1 MKSMNIVF
9 PEKDRIILCEEYVN
23 APGPGEVL
31 CAAEKSLLS
40 TGTETL
46 CLRGVFDP
54 GTNWE
59 EWVKYPF
66 HPGYSMAARV
76 VSTGRDVKNFKE
88 GDRVAVNHPH
98 NQVFNVPQESLH
110 PIPEGIAY
118 EDAVWM
124 ALACTTQLGIRRADL
139 KLGETVGVIGL
150 GMLGQLIVQYLSLS
164 GTRKIIAI
172 DMVQKRLDLAKSR
185 GATHTLAMDAKSA
198 RKEIEDITEGKML
211 DVVYDI
217 TGHPSV
223 LAPAIQLL
231 RRLGRVILLGDT
243 TTPSKQCLGP
253 GVVSNSISILGIH
266 VTMYPEKASEFN
278 PWTYKEMTSLFFE
291 YIMQGR
297 MSVKDLISHRNS
309 PIDAPGVY
317 EGLLCDRSNSM
328 GNIFDWNLL

>member
-1 MKSMNIVF
+1 MKSMNIIF
-9 PEKDRIILCEEYVN
+9 PEKGKISFCEESVD
-23 APGPGEVL
+23 APGQGEVL

-46 CLRGVFDP
+46 CLSGVFDP

-66 HPGYSMAARV
+66 YPGYSMAARV
-76 VSTGRDVKNFKE
+76 ISTGQGVKGFKE
-88 GDRVAVNHPH
+88 GDRVVVSYPH
-98 NQVFNVPQESLH
+98 KQFFKVPQEALQLL
-110 PIPEGIAY
+110 PEGISY
-118 EDAVWM
+118 EDATWT

-150 GMLGQLIVQYLSLS
+150 GMLGQLIVQYLHLS
-164 GTRKIIAI
+164 GVKKIIAI
-172 DMVQKRLDLAKSR
+172 DTVQKRLDLARSR

-198 RKEIEDITEGKML
+198 QKEIEVITDGKML

-253 GVVSNSISILGIH
+253 GVVSRSISILGIH
-266 VTMYPEKASEFN
+266 VTMYPEKGSEFN
-278 PWTYKEMTSLFFE
+278 PWTYNEMTSLFFT
-291 YIMQGR
+291 YILQGR
-297 MSVKDLISHRNS
+297 MSVKDLISHRYS
-309 PIDAPGVY
+309 PADAPKVY
-317 EGLLCDRSNSM
+317 EGLVRDRSEAM
-328 GNIFDWNLL
+328 GIIFDWNLL